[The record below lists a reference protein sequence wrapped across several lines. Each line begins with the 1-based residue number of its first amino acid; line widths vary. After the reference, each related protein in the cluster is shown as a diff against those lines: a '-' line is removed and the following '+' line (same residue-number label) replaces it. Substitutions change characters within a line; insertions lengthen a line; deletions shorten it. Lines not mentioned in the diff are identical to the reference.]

1 MDEQLIESKKQ
12 KLTMQK
18 TKILYISYN
27 GMHEPLGA
35 SQVLSYLY
43 KLSID
48 YEYHLIS
55 LEKPKD
61 FADKNKM
68 ESLQNTLR
76 DKGIFW
82 HPMEYKTSKIG
93 KIGNFARLLQL
104 TRKTAKENNIRF
116 AHCRGYFPAFAASLL
131 GLTYLFDTRGFA
143 FDESA
148 DVGTFSRNSLQFK
161 ILKRIEKSLY
171 RNAAAIN
178 KLSVEGKRTIVENEL
193 FENGDQIQPISVI
206 PTCVDLDRFQ
216 FIERNF
222 DEPVKIG
229 YVGTAIGWY
238 DFDRTLKVLVE
249 IGKQMDY
256 RFIIFNGEQHDYI
269 QSKLKEYAIPLE
281 KVQLEKVAFQDMPA
295 RLADFDISLF
305 YIHPFFSKRASAA
318 TKLGELFAT
327 GIPVLTNAGVG
338 DHEYYI
344 NNFKTGKI
352 LNFDESEKYNFVELL
367 ANLRTIETAHRCR
380 NLAEECFSIDKA
392 IENYKQLYRKI
403 FI

>member
-1 MDEQLIESKKQ
+1 MK
-12 KLTMQK
+12 K

-43 KLSID
+43 KLSSD

-55 LEKPKD
+55 LEKPHD
-61 FADKNKM
+61 FADINKM
-68 ESLQNTLR
+68 QTLQKKLIE
-76 DKGIFW
+76 KGIVW
-82 HPMEYKTSKIG
+82 HPMEYKIDKIG

-104 TRKTAKENNIRF
+104 TRKTANHNSIRF
-116 AHCRGYFPAFAASLL
+116 AHCRGYFPAFAASLV

-148 DVGTFSRNSLQFK
+148 DVKSFSRKSLLFK
-161 ILKRIEKSLY
+161 SLKRIEKRLY
-171 RNAAAIN
+171 QKAAGIN
-178 KLSVEGKRTIVENEL
+178 KLSHEGKRTIVENEL
-193 FENGDQIQPISVI
+193 FENGDQIKNITVI

-216 FIERNF
+216 FIERNC
-222 DEPVKIG
+222 EGIVKIG

-238 DFDRTLKVLVE
+238 DFERTLRVLVE
-249 IGKQMDY
+249 IGKQLHY
-256 RFIIFNGEQHDYI
+256 QLTIFNGEQHEYI
-269 QSKLKEYAIPLE
+269 QSKLKEFNIPSD
-281 KVQLEKVAFQDMPA
+281 KVILEKVAFQDMPS
-295 RLADFDISLF
+295 RLADFEVALF

-327 GIPVLTNAGVG
+327 GIPVITNAGVG

-344 NNFKTGKI
+344 TQFKTGEI
-352 LNFDESEKYNFVELL
+352 IDFDEPEKYDFVEMM
-367 ANLRTIETAHRCR
+367 AKLRTAETADRCR

-392 IENYKQLYRKI
+392 IVDYKKLYREI